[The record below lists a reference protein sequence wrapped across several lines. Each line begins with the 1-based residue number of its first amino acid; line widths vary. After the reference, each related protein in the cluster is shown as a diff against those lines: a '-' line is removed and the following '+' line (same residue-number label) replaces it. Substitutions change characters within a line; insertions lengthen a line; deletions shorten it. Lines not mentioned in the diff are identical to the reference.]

1 MPHRSIP
8 PRGSGSAS
16 PAVEADRDVQLA
28 LAVRPV
34 AELHAR
40 HHPRVGQLQSGG
52 EQRNGIHTTKL
63 PERPYL
69 QAAFAH
75 TKQRKIRNIVI
86 IFSSQSVPAALHYV
100 SSPNQYAALETTLK
114 NGLSSLGVYMPSY
127 KRKQLPV
134 LLVKFGHHQQL

>member
-1 MPHRSIP
+1 MPPRSIP
-8 PRGSGSAS
+8 PRSSGSAS

-28 LAVRPV
+28 LAVRPA

-40 HHPRVGQLQSGG
+40 HHPWVGQLQSEG

-63 PERPYL
+63 FERPYF

-100 SSPNQYAALETTLK
+100 SSPNQHAALEATLK
-114 NGLSSLGVYMPSY
+114 NGLSSLGVYMPSN
-127 KRKQLPV
+127 KRKHLPV
-134 LLVKFGHHQQL
+134 RLVKFGHHRQL

>member
-1 MPHRSIP
+1 MPPRSIP
-8 PRGSGSAS
+8 PRSSGSAS
-16 PAVEADRDVQLA
+16 PQLA
-28 LAVRPV
+28 LAVRPA

-63 PERPYL
+63 FERPYF

-100 SSPNQYAALETTLK
+100 SSPNQYAALEATLK
-114 NGLSSLGVYMPSY
+114 NGLSSLGVYMPSN

-134 LLVKFGHHQQL
+134 RLVKFGHHQQL